1 MPPSAHPG
9 ARAIP
14 SPGTPCNGPTRGTPQ
29 PAPPAVPPSP
39 QPTQASLCAELPLAS
54 ALNVNDDVSDL

>member
-1 MPPSAHPG
+1 MPPGTHPG
-9 ARAIP
+9 AGVMP

-29 PAPPAVPPSP
+29 PAPPAVSPSP